1 MPVKWLA
8 VCTDI
13 ETTGE
18 QGEGKETE
26 EGVEKRALPAMAL
39 TLLKNP
45 KVQEAVIEKGIEVA
59 GKLVDKQLKIIDE
72 AQEKA
77 EQFLKKEVTYV
88 FICLFQN
95 SKSWCMSSVKL
106 ISLIRAPLSLSY
118 SALLR

>member
-1 MPVKWLA
+1 MTCHLIQVKWHPLT

-13 ETTGE
+13 ETTGQ
-18 QGEGKETE
+18 QGEEKETE
-26 EGVEKRALPAMAL
+26 EEVDKRALPAAAF

-77 EQFLKKEVTYV
+77 EQFLKKEVIYM
-88 FICLFQN
+88 FILFASEFYIPN
-95 SKSWCMSSVKL
+95 SVKRM
-106 ISLIRAPLSLSY
+106 IS
-118 SALLR
+118 